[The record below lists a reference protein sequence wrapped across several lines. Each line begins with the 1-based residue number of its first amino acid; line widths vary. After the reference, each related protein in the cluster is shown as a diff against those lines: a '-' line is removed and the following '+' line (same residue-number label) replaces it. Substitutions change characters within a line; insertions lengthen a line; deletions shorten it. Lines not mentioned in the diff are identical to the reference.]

1 MQMITKVNEE
11 QTSIAPR
18 MSINLVQDAT
28 VFAQS
33 PKHEA
38 IGFPTNAHLACLVR
52 SQVSCPKV
60 SFHRSQSNCHR
71 SSFWNWASLRREVKY
86 DGSVICRSACS
97 DVRHKPCGFVSD
109 LAVFSPW
116 PTLGRCG
123 AASLQYLLVSPC
135 SGFSVLRLAGMWW
148 YKTIQLSCMT
158 TLRQPFLQQTKLHL
172 SFTVCTC

>member
-1 MQMITKVNEE
+1 MQIVTKVNEE

-18 MSINLVQDAT
+18 MPINLVQDAT
-28 VFAQS
+28 VFPQS

-52 SQVSCPKV
+52 SRVSCPKD
-60 SFHRSQSNCHR
+60 SFHRSPSNCHR
-71 SSFWNWASLRREVKY
+71 SSFWNWASLRCEVKY
-86 DGSVICRSACS
+86 DSSVICRSSCS
-97 DVRHKPCGFVSD
+97 DVRHKPCG
-109 LAVFSPW
+109 LAVSSPW
-116 PTLGRCG
+116 PTFERCG
-123 AASLQYLLVSPC
+123 ADSLQYQLVSPC

-172 SFTVCTC
+172 SFTVCNA